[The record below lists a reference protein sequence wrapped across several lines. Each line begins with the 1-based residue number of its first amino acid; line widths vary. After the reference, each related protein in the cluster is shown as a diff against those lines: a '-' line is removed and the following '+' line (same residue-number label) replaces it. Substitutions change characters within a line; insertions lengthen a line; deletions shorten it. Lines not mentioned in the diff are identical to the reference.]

1 MLSVGAGLSALSEES
16 GSVGGPDGY
25 VDFGAN
31 GLGIWD
37 YLGAMLVCM
46 ECGIDMAGRAGRSL
60 VSLDHAV
67 RRNPVSAPGAL
78 PAVASGD
85 PAAAVGLSSPGA
97 SATPEGS
104 AT

>member
-1 MLSVGAGLSALSEES
+1 MNTKALHHFHGQPIELSSSNRLLVLSVGAGLSTLSEES
-16 GSVGGPDGY
+16 SSVGGPDGY

-60 VSLDHAV
+60 VS
-67 RRNPVSAPGAL
+67 
-78 PAVASGD
+78 
-85 PAAAVGLSSPGA
+85 
-97 SATPEGS
+97 
-104 AT
+104 